1 MRRIVMSEYFFIRG
15 QGNLES
21 RYLIPDDFVNDATRY
36 YEEKRKPFLQ
46 NQNIAKHDIYLDDG
60 NVLHL
65 GVPLSQYPE
74 PPSWKEFY
82 IEYEGYTED
91 DLIEN
96 LSEITSGLTEDELD
110 EPVYDEFFYDQ
121 LAHNFLPAARFVHLV
136 DKIKIGTDD
145 PKCGQVL
152 GSLKRHEGSFTGSD
166 VLCMTLAEP
175 ITLSWLQWAMR
186 KSDEPC
192 NVHIFSE
199 L

>member
-15 QGNLES
+15 QGDVGS
-21 RYLIPDDFVNDATRY
+21 SYLIPDDFANNVTRY
-36 YEEKRKPFLQ
+36 YEQKRKPFLQ
-46 NQNIAKHDIYLDDG
+46 NQNNAKHDIYLDDG

-65 GVPLSQYPE
+65 GEPFSHYPD

-82 IEYEGYTED
+82 IEYEGYSED
-91 DLIEN
+91 ELLEN

-121 LAHNFLPAARFVHLV
+121 LAHNYLPAARFVHLV

-152 GSLKRHEGSFTGSD
+152 GSLKRHEGSFNGSD
-166 VLCMTLAEP
+166 VLCMTLTES